1 MILTPQVMTP
11 VKEIAE
17 TIIRITKTAPLM
29 PVATCFMGGD
39 SVQEGMKILRANGIP
54 CYSTPERAVRAIAA
68 LQTKKQEC
76 HHERDEGR
84 HAEDMVRRAHHDTF
98 DLTSI
103 QSGLL
108 NEESTEQLFA
118 LYDLPIPKQALATTP
133 EEAVMIAE
141 KIGYPVIAK
150 ISSPEILHKTDMG
163 GVRANLKT
171 KEEVLQAYADIM
183 KNAEAFLQPTTYNL
197 TPNSASKPTIQGI
210 LIQQFLPVGDEFI
223 VGCIRDPSFGPLIM
237 TGLGGIYT
245 ELFRDTSFR
254 IAPVTK
260 KTAYDM
266 LAELKSWK
274 LLLGMRGKAMRDI
287 DALADLIERVS
298 VMMTENP
305 QIKELD
311 LNPVLVSSDSIVIA
325 DAKVV
330 ME

>member
-1 MILTPQVMTP
+1 
-11 VKEIAE
+11 
-17 TIIRITKTAPLM
+17 
-29 PVATCFMGGD
+29 
-39 SVQEGMKILRANGIP
+39 
-54 CYSTPERAVRAIAA
+54 
-68 LQTKKQEC
+68 
-76 HHERDEGR
+76 
-84 HAEDMVRRAHHDTF
+84 
-98 DLTSI
+98 
-103 QSGLL
+103 
-108 NEESTEQLFA
+108 
-118 LYDLPIPKQALATTP
+118 
-133 EEAVMIAE
+133 
-141 KIGYPVIAK
+141 
-150 ISSPEILHKTDMG
+150 
-163 GVRANLKT
+163 
-171 KEEVLQAYADIM
+171 
-183 KNAEAFLQPTTYNL
+183 
-197 TPNSASKPTIQGI
+197 
-210 LIQQFLPVGDEFI
+210 
-223 VGCIRDPSFGPLIM
+223 M